1 MPKDTCGRPAG
12 DAPGRPPPIIA
23 MPRPRR
29 TPRPTPDVGRDGASS
44 APADAPWS
52 IDAAP
57 ADPAF
62 LTADDFDATGIL
74 AGVDTCASSYWWVA
88 ELQSAS
94 ADTVAPLADVGGTP
108 QAVPPSRHQAAR
120 RSASRSSTAAA

>member
-1 MPKDTCGRPAG
+1 
-12 DAPGRPPPIIA
+12 

-29 TPRPTPDVGRDGASS
+29 TPRPALDAGRDGASF

-52 IDAAP
+52 IDAVP
-57 ADPAF
+57 VDPAF
-62 LTADDFDATGIL
+62 LTAEDFDATGIL

-94 ADTVAPLADVGGTP
+94 ADTVAPGVEAGGTP
-108 QAVPPSRHQAAR
+108 QAVPPARHQAAR